1 MWERKG
7 EFSSLLGRNDGWRWV
22 AAIEGCGNELKR
34 GQVAYISQAYGK
46 RRRTQAKLRG
56 FPNTVVDR

>member
-34 GQVAYISQAYGK
+34 GRVAYISQAYGNGV
-46 RRRTQAKLRG
+46 RKLSY
-56 FPNTVVDR
+56 VVFRIQ